1 MKLVKTIRMLTVF
14 CTGLVIITQAEEVK
28 LDNTA
33 SKTAKKTLIIE
44 SKVTG
49 SQEQPKV
56 LYIMPWQGIANP
68 ISIKDKKT
76 QLAMP
81 EFKPINPK
89 LFRQEVREFAAKQAG
104 KKQAKNA
111 KNAKIN

>member
-14 CTGLVIITQAEEVK
+14 CTGFVITAQAEEVK
-28 LDNTA
+28 PDNIA
-33 SKTAKKTLIIE
+33 SKTAKKTLTIE

-89 LFRQEVREFAAKQAG
+89 IFRKEVREFVAEQAG
-104 KKQAKNA
+104 KKQAKNTE
-111 KNAKIN
+111 N